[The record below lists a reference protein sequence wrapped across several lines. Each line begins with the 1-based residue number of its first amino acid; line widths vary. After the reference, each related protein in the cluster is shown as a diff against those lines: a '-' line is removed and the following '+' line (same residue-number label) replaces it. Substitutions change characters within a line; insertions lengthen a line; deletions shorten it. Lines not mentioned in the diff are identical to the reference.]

1 MWLKEIV
8 RMKVLI
14 VDDEEN
20 IIDVCTRYLELE
32 GYEVLS
38 ALNGNDALTQYRMH
52 SPDLI
57 ILDIM
62 MPHMDGW
69 QVAEE
74 VRKQHDTPII
84 MLTAL
89 GQEKDRIYG
98 LTIGADD
105 YVTKPFSP
113 RELLLRVKNV
123 LRRMKS
129 SVEEEKGSI
138 FRQGDLYIDKQKRLV
153 TVNDIP
159 IDMTVKEFD
168 LLALL
173 AFHPLQVFSKSQLLE
188 TLWGYEYL
196 GDANTINVH
205 IRRLREKI
213 EKDPSQPQW
222 IKTIWGIGYKFE
234 GAKDEN

>member
-1 MWLKEIV
+1 MTN
-8 RMKVLI
+8 KVLL

-20 IIDVCTRYLELE
+20 IVDVCSRYLTRE
-32 GYEVLS
+32 GYEVS
-38 ALNGNDALTQYRMH
+38 TASNGYEAIERYNAFQ
-52 SPDLI
+52 PDI
-57 ILDIM
+57 VILDIM
-62 MPHMDGW
+62 MPQMDGW
-69 QVAEE
+69 QTAEKIRE
-74 VRKQHDTPII
+74 DSDTPII

-123 LRRMKS
+123 LRRTYSAQKQ
-129 SVEEEKGSI
+129 EKQ
-138 FRQGDLYIDKQKRLV
+138 REVLKWKDLLIDRDKRKV
-153 TVNDIP
+153 VVSGKEIE
-159 IDMTVKEFD
+159 MTVKEFD
-168 LLALL
+168 LLTLL
-173 AFHPLQVFSKSQLLE
+173 AEHPSQVFSKSQLLE

-213 EKDPSQPQW
+213 EIDPSEPQW
-222 IKTIWGIGYKFE
+222 IKTVWGIGYKFE
-234 GAKDEN
+234 GQLRYEN

>member
-1 MWLKEIV
+1 MAK
-8 RMKVLI
+8 KVLL

-20 IIDVCTRYLELE
+20 ILDVCSRYLVRE
-32 GYEVLS
+32 GYEVS
-38 ALNGNDALTQYRMH
+38 TSVNGIEALDMYQSVN
-52 SPDLI
+52 PDI
-57 ILDIM
+57 VVLDIM
-62 MPHMDGW
+62 MPEMDGW
-69 QVAEE
+69 QVAEKIRE
-74 VRKQHDTPII
+74 EHDTPII

-123 LRRMKS
+123 LRRTYSEGREGQQEVLKWKGLLIDRHKRKVIS
-129 SVEEEKGSI
+129 RGNEVE
-138 FRQGDLYIDKQKRLV
+138 
-153 TVNDIP
+153 
-159 IDMTVKEFD
+159 MTVKEFELLS
-168 LLALL
+168 LLAQ
-173 AFHPLQVFSKSQLLE
+173 HPAQVFSKSQLIE

-213 EKDPSQPQW
+213 ENDPSDPQW
-222 IKTIWGIGYKFE
+222 IKTVWGIGYKFE
-234 GAKDEN
+234 GKHHDED

>member
-1 MWLKEIV
+1 MVK
-8 RMKVLI
+8 KVLL

-20 IIDVCTRYLELE
+20 IVDVCSRYLVREGFEVSTAFNGREALE
-32 GYEVLS
+32 K
-38 ALNGNDALTQYRMH
+38 YRSFH
-52 SPDLI
+52 PDI
-57 ILDIM
+57 VVLDIM
-62 MPHMDGW
+62 MPEMDGW
-69 QVAEE
+69 QAAEKIRE
-74 VRKQHDTPII
+74 DHDTPII

-123 LRRMKS
+123 LRRTYSAPTEEQQNVLRWKGLHIDRNKRKVIS
-129 SVEEEKGSI
+129 RGYEVE
-138 FRQGDLYIDKQKRLV
+138 
-153 TVNDIP
+153 
-159 IDMTVKEFD
+159 MTVKEFELLS
-168 LLALL
+168 LLAQ
-173 AFHPLQVFSKSQLLE
+173 HPAQVFSKSQLIE

-213 EKDPSQPQW
+213 EDDPSEPKW
-222 IKTIWGIGYKFE
+222 IKTVWGIGYKFE
-234 GAKDEN
+234 GEHHHED

>member
-1 MWLKEIV
+1 
-8 RMKVLI
+8 MKVLI

>member
-1 MWLKEIV
+1 MAN
-8 RMKVLI
+8 RVLL

-20 IIDVCTRYLELE
+20 IVDVCSRYLVRE
-32 GYEVLS
+32 GYEVRT
-38 ALNGNDALTQYRMH
+38 AFNGKDAIERYETFH
-52 SPDLI
+52 PDI
-57 ILDIM
+57 VVLDIM
-62 MPHMDGW
+62 MPEMDGW
-69 QVAEE
+69 QVAEKIRE
-74 VRKQHDTPII
+74 GHDTPII

-123 LRRMKS
+123 LRRTYSAPAKDEGGEVLTWNGLLIDRNKRKVIAGGGE
-129 SVEEEKGSI
+129 VE
-138 FRQGDLYIDKQKRLV
+138 
-153 TVNDIP
+153 
-159 IDMTVKEFD
+159 MTVKEFELLS
-168 LLALL
+168 LLAQ
-173 AFHPLQVFSKSQLLE
+173 HPSQVFSKSQLIE

-213 EKDPSQPQW
+213 EEDPSDPKW
-222 IKTIWGIGYKFE
+222 IKTVWGIGYKFE
-234 GAKDEN
+234 GNQSYEN

>member
-1 MWLKEIV
+1 
-8 RMKVLI
+8 MKVLI

-32 GYEVLS
+32 GYEVFS
-38 ALNGNDALTQYRMH
+38 ALNGNDALIQYRMH

-74 VRKQHDTPII
+74 VRKHHDTPII

-129 SVEEEKGSI
+129 SVVEEKDSI
-138 FRQGDLYIDKQKRLV
+138 LRQGGLYIDKQKRLV
-153 TVNDIP
+153 MVNDIP

-188 TLWGYEYL
+188 SLWGYEYL